1 MHEAWLAVWVS
12 NRMAI
17 VSDAS
22 LQTLPCALAPSVL
35 PWGFPDTKNQLI
47 LHHLETLW
55 RKLRKMT
62 FLKRRLLQVRIY
74 IDISVYGKK
83 YENWSFLDSFS
94 FFFFL
99 GIFGGFFAFFFYFL
113 HFHFELAIS
122 SYTFLSV
129 TYWLSSAVDKVNLQV
144 CHKRK
149 RRKNTTKGHIQYKQ
163 SHCSLIPQLCQIQV
177 SDNCPQFAMTK

>member
-94 FFFFL
+94 FFFF
-99 GIFGGFFAFFFYFL
+99 FRDFWGFFCLFFLLPSLPFQACNFQL
-113 HFHFELAIS
+113 HFSLCDIL
-122 SYTFLSV
+122 TI
-129 TYWLSSAVDKVNLQV
+129 LSS
-144 CHKRK
+144 R
-149 RRKNTTKGHIQYKQ
+149 Q
-163 SHCSLIPQLCQIQV
+163 SKSSGV
-177 SDNCPQFAMTK
+177 SQEEEEKKYHQGAYTV